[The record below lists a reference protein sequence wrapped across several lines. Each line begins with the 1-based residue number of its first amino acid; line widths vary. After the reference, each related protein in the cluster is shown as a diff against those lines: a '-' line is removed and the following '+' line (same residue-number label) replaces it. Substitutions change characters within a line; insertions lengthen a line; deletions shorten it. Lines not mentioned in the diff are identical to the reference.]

1 MAETFSFTCRI
12 LEHEQIE
19 ASYRHPLLEASL
31 KNFFDIKISG
41 NNSTDNYNDNNKKKI
56 VISMYQDSGLRWNRA
71 LIGYLSSEFPFFI
84 QLQAAHAGFAPEIYF
99 SHCKNKWVIFLCHIT
114 SLLWYILIY

>member
-56 VISMYQDSGLRWNRA
+56 VISMYQDSGLR
-71 LIGYLSSEFPFFI
+71 
-84 QLQAAHAGFAPEIYF
+84 
-99 SHCKNKWVIFLCHIT
+99 
-114 SLLWYILIY
+114 